1 VTGTDGAEEWGSGG
15 SGQKQRDGVKDRGR
29 GLLVPALVFLVLAV
43 AVAVAGWAIFARQ
56 AADMR
61 DESASSLQAVHKLQ
75 SSQISL
81 WFQDELG
88 DARLLA
94 AAPGLVESLQRL
106 MDEPAG
112 SPPSARLRA
121 EIEFYRRGHG
131 VAAVSVF
138 DDRRQ
143 PVLTAHGGPGAKHA
157 HTPTPRTME
166 VAAEALRRGG
176 VVFSGAYLEA
186 DGSVV
191 MDFAAP
197 LRDATL
203 PLRGA
208 GAIVVHLDAAD
219 TLFPMLESW
228 PASMQTGE
236 SVVAALV
243 GDRIV
248 SVNPLPV
255 GGREALTVSRPAA
268 DSELPAAMAVR
279 GRTGILEGVDYR
291 GEPVLAAVG
300 RIPKTPWYLVTKQDL
315 AVIDEPIV
323 ERGWATLAWVAGL
336 ILLAGVVLLL
346 YWRVRES
353 STLRRLVELESD
365 RSRARTHYAALMRE
379 AKEIVV
385 VHRPDA
391 TIVEANDWALQ
402 TYGYSREE
410 FIGRSTVIFLASDD
424 LVSSEEATRRLEEE
438 GGHRTFEGVHRRR
451 DGVEFP
457 VEVGQSIIEVDD
469 EKLVLEVIRDVGER
483 KAAEVALRDSEA
495 RYRTL
500 FENALSGFSLQ
511 EVVLDEDG
519 EPVDFVALAVNPAF
533 EVQTGLRADDVVG
546 RPISQALPGILETD
560 IVQRGGRVALTGVA
574 ERSETYFPA
583 LGRYLDIQ
591 LASPQKGQF
600 AAIVLDV
607 TDRHEAEETLAG
619 FFAGSLMGLFILD
632 DELRY
637 VRVNETLARWN
648 HRSVEEHL
656 GRSAEEVL
664 AGFGEPVLE
673 ALRAVVDTG
682 QAVHGFELSA
692 ALPDRPGEARHVLV
706 SMFPIAD
713 PDDEVRFVGGAVL
726 DITAAKRAERDLEEN
741 RAFLERVLG
750 VSPDVIYI
758 FDIAEQRNV
767 FSNRGMEDLLGYSP
781 EEVREMGTEVLP
793 RLLHPDDVALMAA
806 HHRRALELPDGE
818 VLEVEYRM
826 RHAGGQWRVLHG
838 RDAVFARDA
847 AGVVTQLIG
856 TAHDVTVQRAAEA
869 GLQQIT
875 QRLEATVLASPLA
888 IVAVDGEREVVL
900 WNPAAAAIFGW
911 SAPEVLGRPLSIIPP
926 DLEAQAEAL
935 LRRLRA
941 GEQFAGLD
949 LPSVRKDGERIHTS
963 VSLALMR
970 GAEGEPDS
978 VLMIFEDVTERRANV
993 VRLARLTRLYQVL
1006 SAVTEAIPEER
1017 DPDRLFERVCGIVV
1031 AQGGFRRAWVGRKRR
1046 NGLVQV
1052 IAAVGAEDAPGTDG
1066 EEARALADGL
1076 GYVGVALAQGRS
1088 DTVQDVAADPRTA
1101 GVAAEAAALGIR
1113 SAAAVPVFI
1122 DGRHDTVLAIHS
1134 SEPGRFDAEELA
1146 LLERLAADVGFAVQ
1160 AGGEEAARRKAERR
1174 LEALNRSLERRVR
1187 ERTDALEGANAEL
1200 EAFSYS
1206 VSHDLRAPL
1215 RALDGFSLALLE
1227 DYGDRLDG
1235 DATDYLER
1243 IRAASQRMARLIDDL
1258 LMLSRVTRRDMTLGD
1273 VDLTALART
1282 IGAELAAD
1290 EPERKV
1296 TFAVAEN
1303 MWVGGDAQ
1311 LLDAAMRNL
1320 LGNAWKFTSRVRDA
1334 RVTVGVED
1342 REGGRVYF
1350 VRDNGAGFDAAY
1362 ADKLFAPFQRLHGE
1376 DEFPGTGIGLA
1387 TVQRIVRR
1395 HGGSV
1400 WAEGATGRGATV
1412 WFTLGPRGEGA

>member
-1 VTGTDGAEEWGSGG
+1 MTGTDGAEARGSEEAGG
-15 SGQKQRDGVKDRGR
+15 GPHDGVKARGR
-29 GLLVPALVFLVLAV
+29 GLLVPALVFLVLAA

-61 DESASSLQAVHKLQ
+61 DESASSLQAVHNIQ
-75 SSQISL
+75 SAQISL
-81 WFQDELG
+81 WFQDELS
-88 DARLLA
+88 DVRLLA
-94 AAPGLVESLQRL
+94 AAPGLVEPLKRF

-112 SPPSARLRA
+112 SLPPAQLRA

-131 VAAVSVF
+131 IAAVSVF
-138 DDRRQ
+138 DDRGQ
-143 PVLTAHGGPGAKHA
+143 LILTAPFEQGAEPA
-157 HTPTPRTME
+157 RVPTPRE
-166 VAAEALRRGG
+166 VGVAAEALRRDG
-176 VVFSGAYLEA
+176 VAFSGAYLEA

-191 MDFAAP
+191 MDLAAP
-197 LRDATL
+197 LRESTPA
-203 PLRGA
+203 PGEA
-208 GAIVVHLDAAD
+208 IGAIVVHLAAAD

-228 PASMQTGE
+228 PASMRTGE

-255 GGREALTVSRPAA
+255 GDRRALTVSRPAA
-268 DSELPAAMAVR
+268 DSDLPAAMAVR
-279 GRTGILEGVDYR
+279 GRTGVVEGVDYR
-291 GEPVLAAVG
+291 GAPVLAAVG
-300 RIPKTPWYLVTKQDL
+300 RIPETPWYLVTKQDL

-346 YWRVRES
+346 YWRVREAR
-353 STLRRLVELESD
+353 TLRELVGLERD
-365 RSRARTHYAALMRE
+365 RSRAETQYAALMRE

-385 VHRPDA
+385 VHRSDA

-410 FIGRSTVIFLASDD
+410 FIGRSTTVFIAPEH
-424 LVSSEEATRRLEEE
+424 LVPAEEATRRLEEE
-438 GGHRTFEGVHRRR
+438 GGHRTFESVHRRR

-469 EKLVLEVIRDVGER
+469 EELVLEVIRDVGER

-519 EPVDFVALAVNPAF
+519 EPVDFVTLAVSPAF
-533 EVQTGLRADDVVG
+533 EAQTGLRAEDVVG
-546 RPISQALPGILETD
+546 RPASRAIPGILETD
-560 IVQRGGRVALTGVA
+560 IIQRGGRVALTGVA
-574 ERSETYFPA
+574 ERAETYFPA

-591 LASPQKGQF
+591 FASPQRGQF
-600 AAIVLDV
+600 AAI
-607 TDRHEAEETLAG
+607 
-619 FFAGSLMGLFILD
+619 IL
-632 DELRY
+632 
-637 VRVNETLARWN
+637 
-648 HRSVEEHL
+648 
-656 GRSAEEVL
+656 
-664 AGFGEPVLE
+664 
-673 ALRAVVDTG
+673 
-682 QAVHGFELSA
+682 
-692 ALPDRPGEARHVLV
+692 
-706 SMFPIAD
+706 
-713 PDDEVRFVGGAVL
+713 
-726 DITAAKRAERDLEEN
+726 
-741 RAFLERVLG
+741 
-750 VSPDVIYI
+750 
-758 FDIAEQRNV
+758 
-767 FSNRGMEDLLGYSP
+767 
-781 EEVREMGTEVLP
+781 
-793 RLLHPDDVALMAA
+793 
-806 HHRRALELPDGE
+806 
-818 VLEVEYRM
+818 
-826 RHAGGQWRVLHG
+826 
-838 RDAVFARDA
+838 
-847 AGVVTQLIG
+847 
-856 TAHDVTVQRAAEA
+856 DVTVQRAAEA
-869 GLQQIT
+869 GLQQTT

-888 IVAVDGEREVVL
+888 IVAIGREREVVL

-911 SAPEVLGRPLSIIPP
+911 TADEVLGRPLPIIPP
-926 DLEAQAEAL
+926 DVETQAESL
-935 LRRLRA
+935 QRRLLS

-963 VSLALMR
+963 VSLALMH

-1017 DPDRLFERVCGIVV
+1017 DPDRLFEKVCGIVV

-1052 IAAVGAEDAPGTDG
+1052 VASAGAEDAPGVDG
-1066 EEARALADGL
+1066 EEAHTLADRL

-1088 DTVQDVAADPRTA
+1088 DTVQDVVADPRTA
-1101 GVAAEAAALGIR
+1101 GMAAEAAALGIR

-1122 DGRHDTVLAIHS
+1122 DGRHETVLAIQS

-1146 LLERLAADVGFAVQ
+1146 LLERLAADIGFAVQ

-1227 DYGDRLDG
+1227 DYGEELDTG
-1235 DATDYLER
+1235 AADYLRR

-1258 LMLSRVTRRDMTLGD
+1258 LMLSRVTRRDMTLGE

-1296 TFAVAEN
+1296 TLAVAEN
-1303 MWVGGDAQ
+1303 MSVGGDAQ
-1311 LLDAAMRNL
+1311 LLDAALRNL

-1334 RVTVGVED
+1334 QVTVGVED
-1342 REGGRVYF
+1342 REGERVYF
-1350 VRDNGAGFDAAY
+1350 VRDNGAGFEAAY

-1376 DEFPGTGIGLA
+1376 DEFPGTGVGLA

-1395 HGGSV
+1395 HGGRV